1 MIFNPKDLK
10 KPLVIAGPCSAENKE
25 QILSTAKSLSNDV
38 SIFRAGV
45 WKPRTRPNTFEGI
58 GEPALEWLNEVQS
71 QTHLK
76 VATEVAT
83 PEHVEKC
90 LKANIDV
97 LWIGARTTVNPFYV
111 QEIAE
116 ALKGVDATVMV
127 KNPLHPELSLW
138 MGAIE
143 RLMMVGV
150 KDIAAIHRGFFTLEQ
165 SVFRNEPKWELAIK
179 LKRLHPELPIICD
192 PSHISGTPNMI
203 HEVSQ
208 TAMDLD
214 MDGLMIET
222 HYNPKVA
229 LSDAKQQ
236 IKPDQLNSLIQS
248 LVLRTEKTQNPNF
261 KDQLNEIRQ
270 KIDAIDKELVDTI
283 GKRTDLVKE
292 IGQFKKENGVT
303 ILQIHRWFEIIKT
316 RQEWANSKKI
326 DNKMISELFELIHK
340 HSVLVQTHIM
350 NQNNDS

>member
-1 MIFNPKDLK
+1 MIFNPNQLK
-10 KPLVIAGPCSAENKE
+10 KPLVIAGPCSAESQE
-25 QILSTAKSLSNDV
+25 QILATAKGLSKEV
-38 SIFRAGV
+38 SVFRAGV
-45 WKPRTRPNTFEGI
+45 WKPRTRPNTFEGV
-58 GEPALEWLNEVQS
+58 GEPALEWLNEVQA

-143 RLMMVGV
+143 RLMMVGI

-179 LKRLHPELPIICD
+179 LKRMHPELPIICD
-192 PSHISGTPNMI
+192 PSHISGSPTMI
-203 HEVSQ
+203 NEVSQ
-208 TAMDLD
+208 TAMDLN

-222 HYNPKVA
+222 HNNPKIA

-236 IKPDQLNSLIQS
+236 ITPDQLNQLIQS
-248 LVLRTEKTQNPNF
+248 LILRTEVAQNQDFNS
-261 KDQLNEIRQ
+261 QLNAIRQ
-270 KIDAIDKELVDTI
+270 KIDIIDNELINTI
-283 GKRTDLVKE
+283 GKRTQLVNE
-292 IGQFKKENGVT
+292 IGKFKKQNGVT
-303 ILQIHRWFEIIKT
+303 ILQIQRWFEIIKT
-316 RQEWANSKKI
+316 RQDWATTKKI
-326 DNKMISELFELIHK
+326 DKSMVSELFELIHK
-340 HSVLVQTHIM
+340 HSVLLQTHIM
-350 NQNNDS
+350 NQNNDD

>member
-1 MIFNPKDLK
+1 MIFNSNKLI
-10 KPLVIAGPCSAENKE
+10 KPLIIAGPCSAESQE
-25 QILSTAKSLSNDV
+25 QVLTTAKNLSTDI

-58 GEPALEWLNEVQS
+58 GEPALEWLKEVQN

-143 RLMMVGV
+143 RLMMIGI

-179 LKRLHPELPIICD
+179 LKRMHPELPIICD
-192 PSHISGTPNMI
+192 PSHISGSPNMI
-203 HEVSQ
+203 KEVSQ
-208 TAMDLD
+208 TAMDLN

-229 LSDAKQQ
+229 LSDAQQQ
-236 IKPDQLNSLIQS
+236 ITPSHLNQLIQS
-248 LVLRTEKTQNPNF
+248 LVLRTEMTHNQFFNSH
-261 KDQLNEIRQ
+261 LNVIRQ
-270 KIDAIDKELVDTI
+270 KIDSIDNELINTI
-283 GKRTDLVKE
+283 AKRTDLVNE
-292 IGQFKKENGVT
+292 I
-303 ILQIHRWFEIIKT
+303 
-316 RQEWANSKKI
+316 
-326 DNKMISELFELIHK
+326 
-340 HSVLVQTHIM
+340 
-350 NQNNDS
+350 